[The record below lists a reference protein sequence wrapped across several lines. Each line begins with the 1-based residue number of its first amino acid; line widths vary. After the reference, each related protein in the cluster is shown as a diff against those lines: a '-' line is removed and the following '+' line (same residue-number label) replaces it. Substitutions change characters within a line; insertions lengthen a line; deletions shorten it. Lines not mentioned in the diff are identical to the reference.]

1 MRNTH
6 KYTKLYSGEKPVFAE
21 GDIFRTIIPL
31 KNISTKKVGTSK
43 LIIKNGDKVAIKNEK
58 EQVRKIL
65 IYADSKL
72 EFKTSDIEELLNVK
86 SSRARFLISKLVKDG
101 LLERLGSN
109 KNRSYRL
116 SSGNKTPENES
127 I

>member
-43 LIIKNGDKVAIKNEK
+43 LIIKNGDKVAIKW
-58 EQVRKIL
+58 R
-65 IYADSKL
+65 
-72 EFKTSDIEELLNVK
+72 
-86 SSRARFLISKLVKDG
+86 
-101 LLERLGSN
+101 
-109 KNRSYRL
+109 
-116 SSGNKTPENES
+116 
-127 I
+127 